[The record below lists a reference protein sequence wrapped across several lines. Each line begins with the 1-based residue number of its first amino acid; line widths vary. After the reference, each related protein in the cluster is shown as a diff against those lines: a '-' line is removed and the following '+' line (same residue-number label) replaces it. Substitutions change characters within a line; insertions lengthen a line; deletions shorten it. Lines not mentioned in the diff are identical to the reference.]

1 MPEMLEAIGS
11 ELWLVAT
18 GVGLLIGV
26 ASFAFARRTGP
37 QAQQIRELTG
47 ALDDARADADGVREE
62 LARYRGRVADHFA
75 GTSDKLRELTVQYRS
90 VYDHLAA
97 GANAL
102 CPEGF
107 EQLEGGLAAA
117 LPEGV
122 VEEELETDEALFSD
136 AGPDLE
142 ADPEPQAP
150 VDPPDVR
157 ERTTG

>member
-1 MPEMLEAIGS
+1 MSEMLESIAP
-11 ELWLVAT
+11 ELWLIAAGVA
-18 GVGLLIGV
+18 LLIAV
-26 ASFAFARRTGP
+26 ASFAIGRRSGFL
-37 QAQQIRELTG
+37 AQQIRELTG
-47 ALDDARADADGVREE
+47 ALDDARAEADGARDE
-62 LARYRGRVADHFA
+62 LDRYRGSVADHFA
-75 GTSDKLRELTVQYRS
+75 ETSEKLRDLTLQYRS